1 VAPQDDDQ
9 DMNQSGFE
17 HDNPIVDD
25 ALEWFARLRNT
36 TPDPATQ
43 AAFERWI
50 ATSPLHAQ
58 HYRELEEMW
67 GAPAFK
73 KAVQSLPAT
82 PVPQLEV
89 KTKNLGWTRRFAA
102 MAAAAVMAI
111 GIWQYP
117 VMMLRWEADYLTTV
131 GDRSSVTLPDGSV
144 MTLDTASAVAVDFAD
159 GKRNIKLLQGE
170 AFFDVKPD
178 PAHPFRVVASYSEVE
193 VRGTAFSVRRDDE
206 ADRVVLE
213 HGLVEVRRVG
223 NQPEKANLRPGEM
236 IFASGASLSAISPAD
251 LSTALA
257 WRDGRLI
264 FEDQPFSRVL
274 SELQRYYR
282 ATVVMVDK
290 RHDQLAVTGNYR
302 LDNVEAAIQTLADAA
317 GVSMTRLPGGII
329 ILR

>member
-1 VAPQDDDQ
+1 MAPQDNDRE
-9 DMNQSGFE
+9 MNQDGFE
-17 HDNPIVDD
+17 HDDPIVDE
-25 ALEWFARLRNT
+25 ALEWFARLRNI

-43 AAFERWI
+43 AAFDLWI
-50 ATSPLHAQ
+50 AASPLHAQ
-58 HYRELEEMW
+58 HYRELEDMW
-67 GAPAFK
+67 GAPVFK

-82 PVPQLEV
+82 PVPQLQV
-89 KTKNLGWTRRFAA
+89 KTKTFGWTHRFAA
-102 MAAAAVMAI
+102 MAAAAVIAI

-117 VMMLRWEADYLTTV
+117 AMLLRWEADYLTTV
-131 GDRSSVTLPDGSV
+131 GDRSSVTLPDGSL

-159 GKRNIKLLQGE
+159 GKRNIRLLQGE

-178 PAHPFRVVASYSEVE
+178 PAHPFRVVASYGEVE
-193 VRGTAFSVRRDDE
+193 VKGTAFSMRRDDE

-223 NQPEKANLRPGEM
+223 NQAEKAYLRPGEM
-236 IFASGASLSAISPAD
+236 IFANRTSLSAVSPAD
-251 LSTALA
+251 LPTTLA

-274 SELQRYYR
+274 HELQRYYR
-282 ATVVMVDK
+282 GTVVVVDK
-290 RHDQLAVTGNYR
+290 RHDQLTVTGNYR